1 MEENPMKIKD
11 SRTTAAGRTLTAII
25 LIALTIGSVTG
36 CSNSRPKVYRIGIL
50 SGLNFVTSIADSF
63 MDEMTELGYEA
74 GKNVVYDLQRTD
86 FDMDAYKK
94 ILAKFVE
101 DKVDLIVVFPTEA
114 TIEAKLATEGTRIPV
129 VFTFALVEGMGII
142 ESVAAPGGNNTGVR
156 YPGPDIAL
164 KRFEIM
170 QEIVP
175 AAKRYL
181 LPYQK
186 GYPIVA
192 EQLKVLAPAAKAAGI
207 ELVEAPAADAAE
219 LRSVIEGLERS
230 GAGADAVLILVE
242 PLAVVPEPFEVMA
255 EYAYRKKI
263 PIGGALMAAGNYS
276 SVFGVNTDLDV
287 CGREAAVYADKVL
300 KGTPAGTIP
309 VSSGE
314 NLFEINYAAAQ
325 TLGLTIPEGLLRQAQ
340 NVIR

>member
-1 MEENPMKIKD
+1 MKI
-11 SRTTAAGRTLTAII
+11 RNTRGTAAGRTLAAVI
-25 LIALTIGSVTG
+25 LIVLALGAVTG
-36 CSNSRPKVYRIGIL
+36 CSNSKPKTYRIGVL

-74 GKNVVYDLQRTD
+74 GKNVVYDVQRID
-86 FDMDAYKK
+86 FDMEAYKR
-94 ILAKFVE
+94 ILAKFVA
-101 DKVDLIVVFPTEA
+101 DKVDLIVTFPTEA
-114 TIEAKLATEGTRIPV
+114 TIEAKIATEGTKIPV

-142 ESVAAPGGNNTGVR
+142 ESVAAPGGNITGVR

-170 QEIVP
+170 QEIAP
-175 AAKRYL
+175 EAKRYL

-186 GYPIVA
+186 GYPIVS
-192 EQLKVLAPAAKAAGI
+192 EQLKVLVPAAEAAGI

-219 LRSVIEGLERS
+219 LRGVIQELERS
-230 GAGADAVLILVE
+230 GAGVDAILILVE
-242 PLAVVPEPFEVMA
+242 PLAVVPEPFQVMA
-255 EYAYRKKI
+255 EYAYQKKI
-263 PIGGALMAAGNYS
+263 PIGGALMAVGDYG

-314 NLFEINYAAAQ
+314 NLFEINYTAAQ